1 MTKRLEEY
9 YDIIKKYINKNGYSP
24 TIREIGELAG
34 TTSSATPMVMVRRL
48 KKLGYIEYEKGKNR
62 TIRCLK

>member
-1 MTKRLEEY
+1 MTRRLEEY
-9 YDIIKKYINKNGYSP
+9 YKIIKSFIEKNGYSP

-34 TTSSATPMVMVRRL
+34 TTSSATPMVMVRKL
-48 KKLGYIEYEKGKNR
+48 KKLGYIEYEKGKSR

>member
-1 MTKRLEEY
+1 MTRRLEEY
-9 YDIIKKYINKNGYSP
+9 YKIIKSFIEKNGYSP

-34 TTSSATPMVMVRRL
+34 TTSSATSMIAVRRL

>member
-9 YDIIKKYINKNGYSP
+9 YDIIKNYINKHGYSP
-24 TIREIGELAG
+24 TVREIGELAG

-48 KKLGYIEYEKGKNR
+48 KKLGYIEYEKGKSR

>member
-9 YDIIKKYINKNGYSP
+9 YDIIKNYINKNGYSP

-48 KKLGYIEYEKGKNR
+48 KSLGYIEYEKGKNR

>member
-9 YDIIKKYINKNGYSP
+9 YDIIKNYINKNGYSP

>member
-9 YDIIKKYINKNGYSP
+9 YKIIKDFINKHGYSP

>member
-9 YDIIKKYINKNGYSP
+9 YDIIKNYINKHGYSP

-48 KKLGYIEYEKGKNR
+48 KSLGYIEYEKGKNR

>member
-9 YDIIKKYINKNGYSP
+9 YDIIKNYINKNGYSP

-48 KKLGYIEYEKGKNR
+48 KKLGYIEYEKGKMR

>member
-1 MTKRLEEY
+1 MTRRLEEY
-9 YDIIKKYINKNGYSP
+9 YKIIKEFINKKGYSP

-34 TTSSATPMVMVRRL
+34 TTSSATPMVMVRKL
-48 KKLGYIEYEKGKNR
+48 KKLGYIDYEKGKSR